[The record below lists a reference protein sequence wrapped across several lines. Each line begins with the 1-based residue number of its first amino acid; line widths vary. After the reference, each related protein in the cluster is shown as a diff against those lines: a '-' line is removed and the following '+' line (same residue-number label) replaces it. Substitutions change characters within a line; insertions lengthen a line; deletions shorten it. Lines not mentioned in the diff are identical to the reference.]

1 MSDLTGGIAESLSL
15 REGGELSEPT
25 TALATLHSLLKMTSI
40 VTSKVHKEASTSNG
54 VSGSDNRKE
63 DSTTA
68 PEILSNGI
76 IVGDTYRIY
85 SLHKVRYKLKIML
98 GRTMVAYFAYIFA
111 FHIVLVSNQVSKLRT
126 IFDLRRLS

>member
-15 REGGELSEPT
+15 KEGGELSEPT

-85 SLHKVRYKLKIML
+85 SLHKVRY
-98 GRTMVAYFAYIFA
+98 Y
-111 FHIVLVSNQVSKLRT
+111 QVG
-126 IFDLRRLS
+126 

>member
-40 VTSKVHKEASTSNG
+40 VTSKVHKENSSTSNG

-85 SLHKVRYKLKIML
+85 SLHKVRY
-98 GRTMVAYFAYIFA
+98 Y
-111 FHIVLVSNQVSKLRT
+111 QVG
-126 IFDLRRLS
+126 

>member
-1 MSDLTGGIAESLSL
+1 MILCLTYRLHGSYEALKYGTTLDCMSDLTGGIAESLSL

-40 VTSKVHKEASTSNG
+40 VTSKVHKENSSTSNG

-63 DSTTA
+63 DSTTV

-85 SLHKVRYKLKIML
+85 SLHKVRY
-98 GRTMVAYFAYIFA
+98 Y
-111 FHIVLVSNQVSKLRT
+111 QVG
-126 IFDLRRLS
+126 